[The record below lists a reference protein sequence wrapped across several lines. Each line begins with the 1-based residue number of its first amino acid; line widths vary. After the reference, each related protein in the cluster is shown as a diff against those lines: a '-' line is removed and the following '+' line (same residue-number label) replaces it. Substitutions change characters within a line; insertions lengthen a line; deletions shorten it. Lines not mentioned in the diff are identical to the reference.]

1 MKIMR
6 EPLDLLISEVS
17 KMHRDILNKIVD
29 VMDIQTEHSKTD
41 EENKAYDEVINL
53 LRKMSG
59 ELNVEESKLI
69 IRKSQLES
77 LSHETKD
84 SESF

>member
-1 MKIMR
+1 MKIMK
-6 EPLDLLISEVS
+6 EPLDLLIGKVSEIH
-17 KMHRDILNKIVD
+17 KDILNKIVD
-29 VMDIQTEHSKTD
+29 IMDIQAEYSITD
-41 EENKAYDEVINL
+41 EENKVYSEVINL

-84 SESF
+84 SESV

>member
-1 MKIMR
+1 MR
-6 EPLDLLISEVS
+6 EPLDLLIGKVSEIH
-17 KMHRDILNKIVD
+17 KDILNKIVD
-29 VMDIQTEHSKTD
+29 IMDIQTEHSKTD

-84 SESF
+84 SESV

>member
-1 MKIMR
+1 MKIMK
-6 EPLDLLISEVS
+6 ESLDLLIDKVSEIH
-17 KMHRDILNKIVD
+17 KDILNKILD
-29 VMDIQTEHSKTD
+29 IMDIQAEYSITD
-41 EENKAYDEVINL
+41 EENKVYSDVINL

-84 SESF
+84 SESV

>member
-1 MKIMR
+1 MR
-6 EPLDLLISEVS
+6 EPLDLLIGKVSEIH
-17 KMHRDILNKIVD
+17 KDILNKIVD
-29 VMDIQTEHSKTD
+29 IMDIQAEYSITD
-41 EENKAYDEVINL
+41 EENKVYSDVINL

-59 ELNVEESKLI
+59 ELNVKESKLI

-84 SESF
+84 SESV

>member
-1 MKIMR
+1 MR
-6 EPLDLLISEVS
+6 EPLDLLIGKVSEIH
-17 KMHRDILNKIVD
+17 KDILNKIVD
-29 VMDIQTEHSKTD
+29 IMDIQAEYSITD
-41 EENKAYDEVINL
+41 EENKVYSDVINL

-84 SESF
+84 SESV